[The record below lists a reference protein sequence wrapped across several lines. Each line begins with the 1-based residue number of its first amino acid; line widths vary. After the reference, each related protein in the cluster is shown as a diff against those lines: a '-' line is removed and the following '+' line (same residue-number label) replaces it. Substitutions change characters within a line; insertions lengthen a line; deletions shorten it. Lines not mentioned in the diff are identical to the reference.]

1 MSFYN
6 YTSFDYN
13 ISVHVY
19 YILNTTGTSFIVH
32 VYISYPYLFSIIL
45 NITCIILQEVGW
57 TFFIKQMPVIN
68 SLDIRIKQ
76 GNISLVNLKSLQWL
90 WVICMK
96 KFFHNWNCRKII
108 GKLLLSTIFSKL
120 LYSNLFIKLIY
131 QLVYTYWPLNQ
142 SFTYINKFYRKYLE
156 NTNLFKSILSN
167 VHHTT
172 YL

>member
-1 MSFYN
+1 MFYIIHGRKVYCSIWN
-6 YTSFDYN
+6 RRNHAFKQLNQEMQINDNLGTTDQLKLELTSHSSVIILYHFEGCHFTITLVLTN

-76 GNISLVNLKSLQWL
+76 GNISLVNLKSLQ
-90 WVICMK
+90 
-96 KFFHNWNCRKII
+96 
-108 GKLLLSTIFSKL
+108 
-120 LYSNLFIKLIY
+120 
-131 QLVYTYWPLNQ
+131 
-142 SFTYINKFYRKYLE
+142 
-156 NTNLFKSILSN
+156 SI
-167 VHHTT
+167 
-172 YL
+172 